1 MCSTTDGFKIAEYD
15 LMIRGPGDVLGTRQ
29 SGLPDFKLA
38 HLIQDEAVLLEA
50 KKQAGK
56 IIKQD
61 PNLELIEHETL
72 KKEFIKRQKFMPFDS
87 FN

>member
-1 MCSTTDGFKIAEYD
+1 M
-15 LMIRGPGDVLGTRQ
+15 GTRQ

-56 IIKQD
+56 IIEVD
-61 PNLELIEHETL
+61 PNLDLTEHKTL
-72 KKEFIKRQKFMPFDS
+72 KKEFIKRQKSMPFDS